1 MKKTEIVFV
10 RGVGKET
17 VTTTIPAVALNVK
30 YGEKPIVLVSNV
42 LQNFIKLDEAFVPD
56 KIRNQILRQFY
67 TKKGTR
73 LIEIEDLVYTTKYW
87 MYNGEWFPMAFMK
100 IVAKLEETV
109 IKIKTTDLKDKIFAE
124 LI

>member
-42 LQNFIKLDEAFVPD
+42 LQTLSV
-56 KIRNQILRQFY
+56 
-67 TKKGTR
+67 G
-73 LIEIEDLVYTTKYW
+73 
-87 MYNGEWFPMAFMK
+87 
-100 IVAKLEETV
+100 
-109 IKIKTTDLKDKIFAE
+109 
-124 LI
+124 

>member
-73 LIEIEDLVYTTKYW
+73 LIEIEDLVYATKYW

-109 IKIKTTDLKDKIFAE
+109 IRIKTTDLKDKIFAE

>member
-73 LIEIEDLVYTTKYW
+73 LIGIEDLVYATKYW
-87 MYNGEWFPMAFMK
+87 MYNGEWFPIAFMK

>member
-73 LIEIEDLVYTTKYW
+73 LIEIEDLVYATKYW

>member
-17 VTTTIPAVALNVK
+17 ATTTIPAVALNVK

-73 LIEIEDLVYTTKYW
+73 LIEIEDLVYATKYW
-87 MYNGEWFPMAFMK
+87 MYNGEWFPMTFMK
-100 IVAKLEETV
+100 IVSKLEETV

>member
-73 LIEIEDLVYTTKYW
+73 LIEIEDLVYATKYW
-87 MYNGEWFPMAFMK
+87 MYNGEWFPIAFMK

>member
-73 LIEIEDLVYTTKYW
+73 LIEIEDLVYATKYW
-87 MYNGEWFPMAFMK
+87 MYNGEWFPMTFMK

>member
-73 LIEIEDLVYTTKYW
+73 LIEIEDLVYATKYW

-124 LI
+124 PI